1 MFAIGLSLIAI
12 LIGTFIMNQNWAIL
26 MMIGLFPYL
35 LYIII
40 LRKIEFFRQ
49 KKIMELFF
57 FPCIVCSII
66 MTYYTERLDGYDVE
80 MIFMI
85 VYYNLFFIMGFCDE
99 EIYDEY

>member
-40 LRKIEFFRQ
+40 LRKIEFLR
-49 KKIMELFF
+49 
-57 FPCIVCSII
+57 
-66 MTYYTERLDGYDVE
+66 
-80 MIFMI
+80 
-85 VYYNLFFIMGFCDE
+85 
-99 EIYDEY
+99 

>member
-1 MFAIGLSLIAI
+1 
-12 LIGTFIMNQNWAIL
+12 
-26 MMIGLFPYL
+26 
-35 LYIII
+35 
-40 LRKIEFFRQ
+40 
-49 KKIMELFF
+49 MELFF

-99 EIYDEY
+99 EIYIEY